1 MRVLVCGAGR
11 VGKGIAQRLSQD
23 SHDVVIVDADP
34 GLVDKVST
42 DLDVRGITG
51 HAAHPDVL
59 RAAGAAD
66 CEMIIA
72 VTHFDEINM
81 VICQIA
87 DTLFSVPTKIAR
99 IRSQSYLDGSSK
111 DLFSRDGLPIDVMIS
126 PEVAVAE
133 AILQRLATPG
143 AVMTSNFAKGKV
155 KILGLD
161 IDADSPL
168 VETALDQISGLFPD
182 LDARVVG
189 IGRGDKVLAPRSN
202 DRLAANDRAFIA
214 VRDTHASRLIGIF
227 NRDDRE
233 IRQVVIVGGGNIG
246 LHVARELEKSRAMRV
261 RLIERDE
268 KTASKAVEDL
278 KRAIVI
284 QGDGLDRDVLE
295 EAGASSADFVIS
307 TTDDDKANIL
317 ISKLAKRAGARRT
330 LSLINESDLAALG
343 RDMGIDAVL
352 DPRALTVSQILLRM
366 RRGRILSLQ
375 SIEDGDAEVAE
386 GLVLDASLLK
396 GKTLDYDDLPEGIT
410 AATIIRDEQIF
421 FPGPGVRAQTDD
433 RVILFYTRDMTRKVE
448 QFFRLSPD
456 FF

>member
-1 MRVLVCGAGR
+1 
-11 VGKGIAQRLSQD
+11 
-23 SHDVVIVDADP
+23 
-34 GLVDKVST
+34 
-42 DLDVRGITG
+42 
-51 HAAHPDVL
+51 
-59 RAAGAAD
+59 
-66 CEMIIA
+66 
-72 VTHFDEINM
+72 
-81 VICQIA
+81 
-87 DTLFSVPTKIAR
+87 TLFSVPTKIAR

-410 AATIIRDEQIF
+410 AAAIIRDEQIF